1 MALATDGDYGTGGM
15 GQPIPTFQPTPPPST
30 SRFAR
35 SRPSAVQYNPS
46 DELQSTILSTAT
58 PYKYTPYS
66 GSGGMGGFDPESFNN
81 PKSTAY
87 KTKYATVLSQLQ
99 TFDSFSHKEFT
110 KLRNMMAAAGFVSED
125 AAPVETRAA
134 YAAMLVNMSQEGIA
148 LTPDDYLKNLIRMSG
163 QNPNALGGSGKRKR
177 WKTVNTQR
185 TIYELDSTDA
195 KQMMVQTMQQYLGRD
210 PTPEEIQDFKHAV
223 NTEAADDPS
232 VTRSTTQ
239 YRKGGK
245 RSTTTREVVDSGFTQ
260 SDAIQQAMDEAKESP
275 DYGEYQ
281 AVSTYF
287 PVVEDLLNASVAI

>member
-1 MALATDGDYGTGGM
+1 MALATDDGTTTAGM
-15 GQPIPTFQPTPPPST
+15 GQPIPTFTPTPPPST
-30 SRFAR
+30 NSFRR

-46 DELQSTILSTAT
+46 DELQSTILSSAK
-58 PYKYTPYS
+58 PYKYSPYS
-66 GSGGMGGFDPESFNN
+66 GTGGMGGFDPEQFAH
-81 PKSTAY
+81 PTATAY
-87 KTKYATVLSQLQ
+87 KTKYDTVLGLLQ

-110 KLRNMMAAAGFVSED
+110 KLRNMMAAAGFVSPD
-125 AAPVETRAA
+125 AQPVETRAA
-134 YAAMLVNMSQEGIA
+134 YASMLVNMSQEGIA
-148 LTPDDYLKNLIRMSG
+148 LTPDDYLRNLIRMSG

-195 KQMMVQTMQQYLGRD
+195 KQMMVQAMQQYLGRD
-210 PTPEEIQDFKHAV
+210 PTAEEIQDFKHAV

-245 RSTTTREVVDSGFTQ
+245 RSTTTREVLDSGFTQ
-260 SDAIQQAMDEAKESP
+260 SDAIQQSIDEAKESP